1 MASIGQS
8 MDTKFGAL
16 EVSVAGV
23 KTAMS
28 TLATKAD
35 VAGTK
40 ASIDATKVSIDAL
53 TTQLG
58 LVNTNIA
65 TIMAT
70 LGMPG
75 AAAAAAEQARA
86 NARRTNAVTSDAPL
100 IIVARADGRAP
111 VSWPA
116 GLTLAALWAL
126 PGADADALLLE
137 YALGGVGGSVDARRV
152 RLARYI
158 GAIA

>member
-23 KTAMS
+23 KTAVS

-40 ASIDATKVSIDAL
+40 ASIDAL

-100 IIVARADGRAP
+100 ITVARADGR
-111 VSWPA
+111 S
-116 GLTLAALWAL
+116 
-126 PGADADALLLE
+126 
-137 YALGGVGGSVDARRV
+137 
-152 RLARYI
+152 
-158 GAIA
+158 